1 MIVKPR
7 KYIYI
12 VTKAGWPG
20 CVTDD
25 SSRQDIAGGGG
36 SHQAQDSSGLYYLE
50 TADPASAA
58 AAPVDIFNLS
68 YIGPAGAG
76 AGAGVSPSYS
86 LPLSPSSSSYSE
98 YSDPGAGQGAGQQ
111 CYTININIADIES
124 QVRLY
129 LLTVQC
135 YDMKLSRVCIINIK
149 AWLENIFYSFTDN
162 IIE

>member
-1 MIVKPR
+1 MLYRVSVAAAPVVNECMIVKPR

-12 VTKAGWPG
+12 VTKPEPG

-25 SSRQDIAGGGG
+25 CSRQDIAGGGNT
-36 SHQAQDSSGLYYLE
+36 HQAQNSGGLYYLE

-68 YIGPAGAG
+68 YIGPAG

-124 QVRLY
+124 QVRLS
-129 LLTVQC
+129 T
-135 YDMKLSRVCIINIK
+135 
-149 AWLENIFYSFTDN
+149 
-162 IIE
+162 

>member
-1 MIVKPR
+1 MAAAPVVHECMIVKPR

-12 VTKAGWPG
+12 VIKPEPG

-25 SSRQDIAGGGG
+25 CSRQDIAGGGG
-36 SHQAQDSSGLYYLE
+36 THQAQDSGGLYYLE

-68 YIGPAGAG
+68 YIGPAG

-124 QVRLY
+124 QVRLS
-129 LLTVQC
+129 T
-135 YDMKLSRVCIINIK
+135 
-149 AWLENIFYSFTDN
+149 
-162 IIE
+162 

>member
-1 MIVKPR
+1 MVAAPVVHECMIVKPR

-12 VTKAGWPG
+12 VIKPEPG

-25 SSRQDIAGGGG
+25 CSRQDIAGGGT
-36 SHQAQDSSGLYYLE
+36 HQAQDSGGLYYLE

-68 YIGPAGAG
+68 YIGPAG

-124 QVRLY
+124 QVRLS
-129 LLTVQC
+129 L
-135 YDMKLSRVCIINIK
+135 
-149 AWLENIFYSFTDN
+149 
-162 IIE
+162 

>member
-1 MIVKPR
+1 MTAAPVVHECMIAKPR

-12 VTKAGWPG
+12 VIKPEPG

-25 SSRQDIAGGGG
+25 CSRQDIAGGGG
-36 SHQAQDSSGLYYLE
+36 THQAQDSGGLYYLE

-58 AAPVDIFNLS
+58 DAPVDIFNLS
-68 YIGPAGAG
+68 YIGPAG

-124 QVRLY
+124 QVRPSL
-129 LLTVQC
+129 
-135 YDMKLSRVCIINIK
+135 
-149 AWLENIFYSFTDN
+149 
-162 IIE
+162 

>member
-1 MIVKPR
+1 MAAAPVVHECMNVKPR

-12 VTKAGWPG
+12 VIKPEPG

-25 SSRQDIAGGGG
+25 CSRQDIAGGGG
-36 SHQAQDSSGLYYLE
+36 THQAQDSGGLYYLE

-124 QVRLY
+124 QVRPSL
-129 LLTVQC
+129 
-135 YDMKLSRVCIINIK
+135 
-149 AWLENIFYSFTDN
+149 
-162 IIE
+162 

>member
-1 MIVKPR
+1 MAAAPVVHECMIVKPR

-12 VTKAGWPG
+12 VIKPEPG

-25 SSRQDIAGGGG
+25 CSRQDIAGGGG
-36 SHQAQDSSGLYYLE
+36 THQAQDSGGLYYLE

-68 YIGPAGAG
+68 YIGPAG

-124 QVRLY
+124 QVRLS
-129 LLTVQC
+129 L
-135 YDMKLSRVCIINIK
+135 
-149 AWLENIFYSFTDN
+149 
-162 IIE
+162 

>member
-36 SHQAQDSSGLYYLE
+36 SHQTQDSSGLYYLE

-68 YIGPAGAG
+68 YIGPAG

-135 YDMKLSRVCIINIK
+135 YDMKLSRV
-149 AWLENIFYSFTDN
+149 
-162 IIE
+162 

>member
-1 MIVKPR
+1 MAAAPVVHECMIVKPR

-12 VTKAGWPG
+12 VIKLEPG

-25 SSRQDIAGGGG
+25 CSRQDIAGGGT
-36 SHQAQDSSGLYYLE
+36 HQAQDSGGLYYLE

-76 AGAGVSPSYS
+76 AGVSPSYS

-98 YSDPGAGQGAGQQ
+98 YSDPGAGQQ

-124 QVRLY
+124 QVRLS
-129 LLTVQC
+129 L
-135 YDMKLSRVCIINIK
+135 
-149 AWLENIFYSFTDN
+149 
-162 IIE
+162 

>member
-1 MIVKPR
+1 MAAAPVVHECMIVKPR

-12 VTKAGWPG
+12 VIKPEPG

-25 SSRQDIAGGGG
+25 CSRQDIAGGGT
-36 SHQAQDSSGLYYLE
+36 HQAQDSGGLYYLE
-50 TADPASAA
+50 TADHAA

-124 QVRLY
+124 QVRPSL
-129 LLTVQC
+129 
-135 YDMKLSRVCIINIK
+135 
-149 AWLENIFYSFTDN
+149 
-162 IIE
+162 

>member
-1 MIVKPR
+1 MAAAPVVHECMIVKPR

-12 VTKAGWPG
+12 VIKPDPG

-25 SSRQDIAGGGG
+25 CSRQDIAGGGG
-36 SHQAQDSSGLYYLE
+36 THQAQDSGGLYYLE

-68 YIGPAGAG
+68 YIGPAGAGAG

-124 QVRLY
+124 QVRLS
-129 LLTVQC
+129 L
-135 YDMKLSRVCIINIK
+135 
-149 AWLENIFYSFTDN
+149 
-162 IIE
+162 

>member
-1 MIVKPR
+1 MNVKPR

-12 VTKAGWPG
+12 VIKLEPG

-25 SSRQDIAGGGG
+25 CSRQDIAGGGT
-36 SHQAQDSSGLYYLE
+36 HQAQDSGGLYYLE

-68 YIGPAGAG
+68 YIGPAG

-124 QVRLY
+124 QVRLS
-129 LLTVQC
+129 L
-135 YDMKLSRVCIINIK
+135 
-149 AWLENIFYSFTDN
+149 
-162 IIE
+162 

>member
-1 MIVKPR
+1 MAAAPVVHECMIVKPR

-12 VTKAGWPG
+12 VIKPEPG

-25 SSRQDIAGGGG
+25 CSRQDIAGGGG
-36 SHQAQDSSGLYYLE
+36 THQAQDSGGLYYLE
-50 TADPASAA
+50 TADPAFAA

-68 YIGPAGAG
+68 YIGPAG

-124 QVRLY
+124 QVRLS
-129 LLTVQC
+129 L
-135 YDMKLSRVCIINIK
+135 
-149 AWLENIFYSFTDN
+149 
-162 IIE
+162 

>member
-1 MIVKPR
+1 MHECMIVKPR

-12 VTKAGWPG
+12 VTKLEPG

-25 SSRQDIAGGGG
+25 CSRQDIAGGGG
-36 SHQAQDSSGLYYLE
+36 THQAQDSGGLYYLE
-50 TADPASAA
+50 TADHAS

-124 QVRLY
+124 QVRLS
-129 LLTVQC
+129 L
-135 YDMKLSRVCIINIK
+135 
-149 AWLENIFYSFTDN
+149 
-162 IIE
+162 

>member
-1 MIVKPR
+1 MAAAPVVHECMIVKPR

-12 VTKAGWPG
+12 VTKLEPG

-25 SSRQDIAGGGG
+25 CSRQDIAGGGT
-36 SHQAQDSSGLYYLE
+36 HQAQDSGGLYYLE
-50 TADPASAA
+50 NAAPDSAA

-124 QVRLY
+124 QVRPSL
-129 LLTVQC
+129 
-135 YDMKLSRVCIINIK
+135 
-149 AWLENIFYSFTDN
+149 
-162 IIE
+162 